1 MSENKSQEPE
11 KEVKRRFQLWLKPS
25 VLQMADDL
33 YEKDNCGSR
42 SEFIEKAIQFYAG
55 YLYGESAGDYLPK
68 ILISTMKGI
77 LNESDNRI
85 SRVLFKLAVEQ
96 AITMNVVAAT
106 CNISREQLEKLRG
119 TCVSQVKRS
128 NGAYS
133 FEDALDFQKR

>member
-11 KEVKRRFQLWLKPS
+11 KEFKRRFQLWLKPS

-68 ILISTMKGI
+68 ILISTLKGI

-106 CNISREQLEKLRG
+106 CNISRDQMEKLRG

>member
-68 ILISTMKGI
+68 ILISTLKGI

-85 SRVLFKLAVEQ
+85 SRELFKLAVEQ

>member
-1 MSENKSQEPE
+1 
-11 KEVKRRFQLWLKPS
+11 
-25 VLQMADDL
+25 MADDL

-68 ILISTMKGI
+68 ILISTLKGI